1 MDLGIQGKRALVLA
15 GGGGLGSAIARSL
28 AQEGVEVVIA
38 DVNRPAAEAAASMI
52 GQMGGTAHAMEWDL
66 AATASKVDERIAAC
80 QALAGGSIDILINNT
95 GGPPPYSA
103 LDIPAT
109 AWRENFES
117 MVLSV
122 VSITEKLLPAM
133 KRQGWGRIITSASS
147 GVVSPIPNLALSN
160 SLRSA
165 LVGWSK
171 TLASEVGAHGI
182 TVNVIV
188 PGRIATER
196 ITQLDKAKAVREN
209 RPEESVRDESTAS
222 IPLRRYGRPEEYA
235 NAVTF
240 LASDAASYVT
250 GSILRVD
257 GGLISSI

>member
-1 MDLGIQGKRALVLA
+1 
-15 GGGGLGSAIARSL
+15 
-28 AQEGVEVVIA
+28 
-38 DVNRPAAEAAASMI
+38 
-52 GQMGGTAHAMEWDL
+52 
-66 AATASKVDERIAAC
+66 
-80 QALAGGSIDILINNT
+80 
-95 GGPPPYSA
+95 
-103 LDIPAT
+103 
-109 AWRENFES
+109 
-117 MVLSV
+117 
-122 VSITEKLLPAM
+122 
-133 KRQGWGRIITSASS
+133 
-147 GVVSPIPNLALSN
+147 LALSN